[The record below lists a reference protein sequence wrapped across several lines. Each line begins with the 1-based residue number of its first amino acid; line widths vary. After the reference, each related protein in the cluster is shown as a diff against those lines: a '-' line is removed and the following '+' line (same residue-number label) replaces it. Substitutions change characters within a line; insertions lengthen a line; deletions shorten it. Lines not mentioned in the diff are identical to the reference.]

1 MAFDRLRLLNNQSK
15 TQKLFH
21 KDAGLFETT
30 ATVLEIQQEFVV
42 LDRTIFY
49 AESGG
54 QEYDTGH
61 IDGVPVVDVQDQGG
75 RLLTASGTRVQIP
88 AIKVDTTVVHR
99 LANLP
104 SFGVGEK
111 VTLRLNGTR
120 RRNLMR
126 SHSAAH
132 FLYHAAR
139 MVAGTP
145 EQPLYLKGCHITE
158 DGWRFDFA
166 ADLNAE
172 IVQHIGDVAN
182 DLIARGGTMQMLPSE
197 VSDEVFYWI
206 WEDVVIPCGGTHLTD
221 VSELGKMRV
230 SRSKK
235 GANLTRIKAVFV
247 A

>member
-1 MAFDRLRLLNNQSK
+1 
-15 TQKLFH
+15 
-21 KDAGLFETT
+21 
-30 ATVLEIQQEFVV
+30 
-42 LDRTIFY
+42 
-49 AESGG
+49 
-54 QEYDTGH
+54 
-61 IDGVPVVDVQDQGG
+61 VVDVQDQGG

-99 LANLP
+99 LASIP
-104 SFGVGEK
+104 SFGVGET

-120 RRNLMR
+120 RQNLMR

-139 MVAGTP
+139 MVGGTP
-145 EQPLYLKGCHITE
+145 EEPLYLKGCHITE
-158 DGWRFDFA
+158 EGWRFDFA
-166 ADLNAE
+166 ADLNGDV
-172 IVQHIGDVAN
+172 VQHIGEVAN
-182 DLIARGGTMQMLPSE
+182 DLMARGGTMQMLPSE

-206 WEDVVIPCGGTHLTD
+206 WEDVVIPCGGTHLSD

-247 A
+247 P